1 MARREDAARQARDP
15 ISDTLPLVLSATAAW
30 WTTVRAGSFGPTAT
44 WITRV
49 PALVALVGIA
59 FGALAIVR
67 GSRRY
72 VWIVLGGFVVPSA
85 AAWLLS
91 PDPASN
97 ALAGTALLEPIEL
110 FLGALAWTTL
120 GLVLMRPHAVV
131 VPRGAQGGRGPTIGA
146 GDDVSRIAM
155 REVEAELRPEEPTMR
170 LLPRHVL
177 PRLAVLPLWAAIAL
191 TAVAAYQL
199 VRVATP
205 DRAIL
210 ARLAAA
216 AIAIALFGTASDLVE
231 VRYLARA
238 RPTSSTRL
246 SRAGVTLAVVVL
258 LAVVG
263 FVLIGRDPGP

>member
-1 MARREDAARQARDP
+1 MAEAARPARDP
-15 ISDTLPLVLSATAAW
+15 FGDTLPLVLSAGAAW

-44 WITRV
+44 WATRA
-49 PALVALVGIA
+49 PALVALIGIA

-91 PDPASN
+91 PDPASS

-110 FLGALAWTTL
+110 FLGALSWATL

-177 PRLAVLPLWAAIAL
+177 PRLAVLPLWTAIAL
-191 TAVAAYQL
+191 AAVAAYQL

-210 ARLAAA
+210 ARLAGAA
-216 AIAIALFGTASDLVE
+216 VAIALFGAASDLVE

-238 RPTSSTRL
+238 RPGASSRL
-246 SRAGVTLAVVVL
+246 SRAGLALAVVVL
-258 LAVVG
+258 LGVVG
-263 FVLIGRDPGP
+263 FVLLGRDPGP

>member
-1 MARREDAARQARDP
+1 MAEAARPARDP
-15 ISDTLPLVLSATAAW
+15 IGDTLPLVLSATAAW
-30 WTTVRAGSFGPTAT
+30 WTTVRAGSFGPSAT
-44 WITRV
+44 WVTRV
-49 PALVALVGIA
+49 PAIVALVGIA
-59 FGALAIVR
+59 LGAYAIVR

-72 VWIVLGGFVVPSA
+72 VWIILGGFVVPSA
-85 AAWLLS
+85 AAWLLAA
-91 PDPASN
+91 DPGN
-97 ALAGTALLEPIEL
+97 GALAGTALLEPIEL
-110 FLGALAWTTL
+110 FLGALSWTTL

-155 REVEAELRPEEPTMR
+155 REVEAELRPEEPTQR

-177 PRLAVLPLWAAIAL
+177 PRLAALPLWAASAL
-191 TAVAAYQL
+191 AAVAAYQL
-199 VRVATP
+199 ARVATP

-216 AIAIALFGTASDLVE
+216 AIAIALLGAASDLVE

-238 RPTSSTRL
+238 RPRASTRL

-258 LAVVG
+258 LAVIG
-263 FVLIGRDPGP
+263 FVLVGRDAGP